1 MLAAG
6 GISGSIG
13 VRAVAENQPGNNQ
26 NRMTSEFSE
35 FAARWREHLL
45 PETLDSRG
53 SGVEPREDCLEPPGG
68 PSGEEAV
75 FNRLALELFRL
86 QFRHNPPYR
95 RFCDARGVTPDSV
108 THWTRIPAMPA
119 SAFKEL
125 ELSCLPV
132 QKRTNVFHSSGT
144 TEHRPGRHFHS
155 PESLALYGDSL
166 WPWFR
171 AHLAP
176 EVKARIPDFKLLI
189 LTPPPA
195 AAAHSSL
202 VHMFDCVRRKLAAP
216 VSAFAGKVSADRSW
230 NLDLGAVLTA
240 LGEGRRPLVLLG
252 TAFSFVH
259 LLDHLGAQG
268 LRFRLPPGSRAMETG
283 GYKGRSRSV
292 PRAELH
298 SLITERLGI
307 PPARIVCEYGMS
319 ELSSQAYDRVAGE
332 NARAPRFHFPRW
344 ARARIISPETGRD
357 AGEGETGLVCVVD
370 LANVFS
376 VLAIQTEDLAVRRG
390 DGFEFIGRSL
400 PAAPRGCSLMM
411 DAGARFSDLH
421 ETENGK
427 GSREFA

>member
-1 MLAAG
+1 MK
-6 GISGSIG
+6 
-13 VRAVAENQPGNNQ
+13 
-26 NRMTSEFSE
+26 SEFSE

-45 PETLDSRG
+45 PEIRDSRD
-53 SGVEPREDCLEPPGG
+53 SAAEIREDGLEPPGA

-75 FNRLALELFRL
+75 FNRLALELFAL
-86 QFRHNPPYR
+86 QFGANAPYR

-132 QKRTNVFHSSGT
+132 EERTIVFHSSGT
-144 TEHRPGRHFHS
+144 TERRPSRHFHS
-155 PESLALYGDSL
+155 AESLTLYEDSV

-176 EVKARIPDFKLLI
+176 EFESQIQDFNLVI
-189 LTPPPA
+189 LTPSPA

-202 VHMFDCVRRKLAAP
+202 VHMFDTVRRKLAAS
-216 VSAFAGKVSADRSW
+216 VSAFAGKVSADGSW
-230 NLDLGAVLTA
+230 SLDLGAVLTA
-240 LGEGRRPLVLLG
+240 LGDGRRPLVLLG

-259 LLDHLGAQG
+259 LLDHLGAQD
-268 LRFRLPPGSRAMETG
+268 LRFKLPPGSRAMETG
-283 GYKGRSRSV
+283 GYKGRSRSI

-307 PPARIVCEYGMS
+307 PQARIVSEFGMS

-332 NARAPRFHFPRW
+332 RARPRRFHFPRW
-344 ARARIISPETGRD
+344 ARVRIISPETGRD
-357 AGEGETGLVCVVD
+357 RGEGETGLVRIFD

-390 DGFEFIGRSL
+390 EGFELAGRSL
-400 PAAPRGCSLMM
+400 PADPRGCSLMM
-411 DAGARFSDLH
+411 EADAGVQNLH
-421 ETENGK
+421 EVKKER